1 MKPTR
6 PLFKKPMNRRAFLKH
21 GFRFSVLGL
30 LAFMFTRRDNLAVE
44 TVRLNYPNLP
54 PVFND
59 YRITQISDL
68 HASFWVGE
76 DYLMRV
82 VERVNQLDKD
92 LVVVTGDIIT
102 GAVNDFW
109 KKWLPISSHDYTAM
123 VARVLGNL
131 KAGKK
136 LAVLGNHDQWDGLDT
151 EKRLV
156 AELEKVGIQFLRN
169 TSTPVV
175 RGQETIHIAGID
187 DVWFSHDL
195 PGSLRDIPIEQ
206 FKILLSHSP
215 DIMTDINKKM
225 GIDLTI
231 CGHTHGGQLAIPY
244 LTHHFMPIDN
254 PARYM
259 AGLVKEDHG
268 YTYVNRGIG
277 TLVFPFRL
285 GAPPEITR
293 FRLFTAKNH
302 PARNTTAA
310 T

>member
-1 MKPTR
+1 MQPAQ
-6 PLFKKPMNRRAFLKH
+6 PFFKKPMDRRAFFKH
-21 GFRFSVLGL
+21 GLRFSALGL
-30 LAFMFTRRDNLAVE
+30 LAFMFTRRDNLKVE
-44 TVRLNYPNLP
+44 TVPLAFPNLP
-54 PVFND
+54 PAFND
-59 YRITQISDL
+59 YRIVQISDL
-68 HASFWVGE
+68 HASFWVGA

-82 VERVNQLDKD
+82 VDRINQLDKD

-109 KKWLPISSHDYTAM
+109 KRWLPMSSRDYTAL

-131 KAGKK
+131 KAGHK
-136 LAVLGNHDQWDGLDT
+136 LAVLGNHDQWDGLET

-156 AELEKVGIQFLRN
+156 AELDNVGIRFLRN
-169 TSTPVV
+169 TALPVN
-175 RGQETIHIAGID
+175 RGSDTLHIAGID

-195 PGSLRDIPIEQ
+195 NRALKDIPPEE

-215 DIMTDINKKM
+215 DIMSEVNKRM
-225 GIDLTI
+225 RIDLTI

-259 AGLVKEDHG
+259 AGLVREDHG
-268 YTYVNRGIG
+268 FTYVNRGIG

-285 GAPPEITR
+285 GAPPEITY
-293 FRLFTAKNH
+293 FRLIAAKQPHNDS
-302 PARNTTAA
+302 PAAA
-310 T
+310 

>member
-1 MKPTR
+1 MKPAQ
-6 PLFKKPMNRRAFLKH
+6 PFFKKPMDRRAFFKH
-21 GFRFSVLGL
+21 GLRFSALGL
-30 LAFMFTRRDNLAVE
+30 LAFMFTRRDNLKVE
-44 TVRLNYPNLP
+44 TVPLTFPNLP
-54 PVFND
+54 PAFND
-59 YRITQISDL
+59 YRIVQISDL

-76 DYLMRV
+76 AYLMRV
-82 VERVNQLDKD
+82 VDRINQLEKD

-109 KKWLPISSHDYTAM
+109 KKWLPISSRDYTAM

-131 KAGKK
+131 KDGPK
-136 LAVLGNHDQWDGLDT
+136 LAVLGNHDQWDGLET

-156 AELEKVGIQFLRN
+156 AELENVGIRFLRN
-169 TSTPVV
+169 AALEVV
-175 RGQETIHIAGID
+175 RGSDTLHIAGID

-195 PGSLRDIPIEQ
+195 NGALKDIPRDE

-215 DIMTDINKKM
+215 DIMSDVNKRM
-225 GIDLTI
+225 RIDLSI

-244 LTHHFMPIDN
+244 LTHHFLPIDN

-259 AGLVKEDHG
+259 AGLVQEDHG
-268 YTYVNRGIG
+268 FTYVNRGIG

-293 FRLFTAKNH
+293 LRLFTAKNQ
-302 PARNTTAA
+302 PRRSRAA
-310 T
+310 AA